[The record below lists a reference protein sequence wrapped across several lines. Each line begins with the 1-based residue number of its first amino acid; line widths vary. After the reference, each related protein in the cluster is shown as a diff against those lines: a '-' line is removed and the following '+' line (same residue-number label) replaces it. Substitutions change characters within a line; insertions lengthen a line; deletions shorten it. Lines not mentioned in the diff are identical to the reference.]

1 MLEGIAIILT
11 IVLFWIL
18 LYICINGVVN
28 FSNFFSP
35 FGKGKTT
42 EGFSSALMY
51 DVISVNEEKG
61 DDINSPPFGYI
72 AGTGINEGKFVSIFP
87 LEEIPTSGIKY
98 GYQRVTTSAGDK
110 MVPVTEDAIYA
121 AVEKANTALLG
132 SEIMTIPIIVH
143 REKTTTTNIVG
154 IDDVRSI
161 MRQVELAFFN
171 NNAPGKT
178 NLYINWKVEEGADF
192 IDNTTD
198 ASKKIDIAAYN
209 NYLLSRSSIDNLNMY
224 GKTPHLFILDKNSK
238 ISEGG
243 AAFSYLTENP
253 ENPSFVVFQGNS
265 INQGR
270 ISNIDEKPFIQELC
284 KLLGLRSDEGI
295 DALNVMGSS
304 TSGLVIDISQQI
316 TLKQQGS
323 LLAIKKEDSS
333 QVKMSDETKALLD
346 KVEETQKDYKD
357 NYYDTIQYRDSE
369 EEIRAQM
376 KEEGTGVAY
385 VIDKDGNRVALGK
398 ASTQPNQL
406 YHTVGSYPFGS
417 ANYVP
422 KYDDAVYLSKLTG
435 ETTATTLEDTA
446 DMKGGFCKQE
456 ANFPLKIDEKCRSLD
471 KDNCASTSC
480 CVLLGGAKCVAGN
493 TEGPTLSKYYSDST
507 IANRD
512 YYYYLGKCYGH
523 CPERDPL

>member
-1 MLEGIAIILT
+1 MLTGVVIILT
-11 IVLFWIL
+11 IILFWIL
-18 LYICINGVVN
+18 IYICINGVVN
-28 FSNFFSP
+28 FSKYLSP
-35 FGKGKTT
+35 FERTKTT
-42 EGFSSALMY
+42 EGFSSTIMY
-51 DVISVNEEKG
+51 DVIRKTEDMTE
-61 DDINSPPFGYI
+61 PPFGYVV
-72 AGTGINEGKFVSIFP
+72 GSGINEGKFVSVFP
-87 LEEIPTSGIKY
+87 LEEIPSSGVKY
-98 GYQRVTTSAGDK
+98 GYERVTTSAGDK
-110 MVPVTEDAIYA
+110 MVPITEDAIYT
-121 AVEKANTALLG
+121 AVETANTALLG
-132 SEIMTIPIIVH
+132 SDMMTIPIIVH
-143 REKTTTTNIVG
+143 REKTTTKNIVG

-161 MRQVELAFFN
+161 IRQVELAFFN
-171 NNAPGKT
+171 NSAPGKK
-178 NLYINWKVEEGADF
+178 NLFINWKVEEGTDF
-192 IDNTTD
+192 VDNTDD
-198 ASKKIDIAAYN
+198 ASKKTDTDTYN
-209 NYLLSRSSIDNLNMY
+209 NYLLTRNPIDKLSMY
-224 GKTPHLFILDKNSK
+224 GKTPHLFILDKNEK
-238 ISEGG
+238 IDGGG
-243 AAFSYLTENP
+243 AAFSYLSETL

-265 INQGR
+265 LNQGR

-284 KLLGLRSDEGI
+284 KLLGLRSDEGL
-295 DALNVMGSS
+295 DVLNVMGSS
-304 TSGLVIDISQQI
+304 TSGLDIDMSQQI

-333 QVKMSDETKALLD
+333 QVNMSEETKDLID

-357 NYYDTIQYRDSE
+357 NYYDTVQYRDSE

-376 KEEGTGVAY
+376 KEEGTGLAY

-456 ANFPLKIDEKCRSLD
+456 ANFPLKIDEKCRALD
-471 KDNCASTSC
+471 KNNCASTSC

-493 TEGPTLSKYYSDST
+493 VEGPTLSKYYSDST
-507 IANRD
+507 IVNRD
-512 YYYYLGKCYGH
+512 YYYYQGKCYGH